1 MSIYLIKKTHR
12 KTGLQYLCKTIRK
25 DWHRYTGSGK
35 YWKRHLK
42 EHGRDIESELVRECE
57 TIEEFKKW
65 GIYYST
71 LWNIVESD
79 EWANLKPEDGDGGT
93 GCPGYQHPSEMRAHL
108 SKVKTGVPNSESHNA
123 SMSKARMGFKWG
135 THTEETKERI
145 RNQSHSDEY
154 IQFLK
159 TSRVGNGNPRADK
172 TIYTF
177 VHDSGITETCT
188 RSDLR
193 IKYNLNKNH
202 MRTIITARGKSNG
215 WSVV

>member
-1 MSIYLIKKTHR
+1 MIIYYLYVKTH
-12 KTGLQYLCKTIRK
+12 KITGLKYLGQTTQDPFK
-25 DWHRYTGSGK
+25 YSGSGI

-42 EHGRDIESELVRECE
+42 IHGIDHHTEIIQQCYIKSAIKE
-57 TIEEFKKW
+57 W
-65 GIYYST
+65 GLYYSN
-71 LWNIVESD
+71 LWSVVESNK
-79 EWANLKPEDGDGGT
+79 WANLKPESGDGGT
-93 GCPGYQHPSEMRAHL
+93 GCPGYKHTPEMIKHMSDIRI
-108 SKVKTGVPNSESHNA
+108 GVPLTESHKA

-202 MRTIITARGKSNG
+202 MGTIITARGKSNG